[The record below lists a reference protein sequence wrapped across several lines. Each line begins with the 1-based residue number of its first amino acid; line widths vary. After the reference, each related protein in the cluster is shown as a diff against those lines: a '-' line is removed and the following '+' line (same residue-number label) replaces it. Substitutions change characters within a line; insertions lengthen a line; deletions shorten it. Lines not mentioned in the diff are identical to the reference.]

1 MIVDRKKKKTVQ
13 ERNKKKK
20 EEKNRSE
27 IHLLDNKLKNVK
39 KKTEC
44 GNNYKTTLTEKVSNP
59 YKLYENLLKLR
70 VFIVAHIFI
79 CVWENLCVR
88 NNKKK
93 TAKRTREKSSCSF
106 FLRREKEKSIDD
118 RSV

>member
-1 MIVDRKKKKTVQ
+1 MIVDRKKKKNGTG
-13 ERNKKKK
+13 KKQKK

-70 VFIVAHIFI
+70 VFIVIVAHIFI

-93 TAKRTREKSSCSF
+93 KLQKEREKKVVVYFS
-106 FLRREKEKSIDD
+106 
-118 RSV
+118 